1 MSRRNTSMIA
11 AACMTI
17 FLGSSVA
24 LLHYSD
30 KVRPHA
36 TLDETLYIS
45 SPKVL
50 KRASLGYEGLLADIY
65 WTRAVQYFGARYHHP
80 SASYA
85 LLAPLLEITTQLDPH
100 LTVAYE
106 FGTSFLAPA
115 PPNGAGEPER
125 AVQLMQFGIQNNPD
139 DWKLYYDLGFV
150 YYIDLQDY
158 KNAADTFA
166 RGSKVPH
173 AHPFM
178 RLMAAQMAEHA
189 ADFNTARMLWSAT
202 YENTQDKNIRDNAL
216 EHLRALRV
224 DEDVTHLQEAV
235 TRLGNR
241 TGRLP
246 SSMSELAE
254 AEGLQGIPVDPEG
267 HPYKLTPE
275 GRVEVRVPDDFPF
288 ATEGLPPGFKP
299 TPKFHV
305 QDQ

>member
-1 MSRRNTSMIA
+1 
-11 AACMTI
+11 
-17 FLGSSVA
+17 
-24 LLHYSD
+24 
-30 KVRPHA
+30 
-36 TLDETLYIS
+36 
-45 SPKVL
+45 
-50 KRASLGYEGLLADIY
+50 
-65 WTRAVQYFGARYHHP
+65 
-80 SASYA
+80 
-85 LLAPLLEITTQLDPH
+85 
-100 LTVAYE
+100 VAYE

-235 TRLGNR
+235 TRFGNR